1 MCLYS
6 SSLMVED
13 ERGAR
18 FHIHEFKCRRLLTW
32 NSRFELDGGEA
43 AERVNERTFSVV
55 ATCEQ
60 LMLVD
65 AGQSDG
71 PA

>member
-13 ERGAR
+13 EGGAR
-18 FHIHEFKCRRLLTW
+18 FHIHEFKFRRLLVW
-32 NSRFELDGGEA
+32 NSRFELDSGEA
-43 AERVNERTFSVV
+43 AERVDERTFSVV
-55 ATCEQ
+55 ATGEQ

-65 AGQSDG
+65 VSQADS